1 MIDIPT
7 RISFCIAL
15 SFININFI
23 FSVSILI
30 ITIQLC
36 VFFNPR
42 MPSGYYCPRCQS
54 HRIITYSDHIECLN
68 CGLSFSIESL
78 LTDIENENN
87 IDKDNILAE
96 EELHGILDA
105 FSEEER
111 KKLEKMFEEKD
122 FY

>member
-1 MIDIPT
+1 M
-7 RISFCIAL
+7 
-15 SFININFI
+15 
-23 FSVSILI
+23 
-30 ITIQLC
+30 
-36 VFFNPR
+36 
-42 MPSGYYCPRCQS
+42 
-54 HRIITYSDHIECLN
+54 
-68 CGLSFSIESL
+68 SFSIESL